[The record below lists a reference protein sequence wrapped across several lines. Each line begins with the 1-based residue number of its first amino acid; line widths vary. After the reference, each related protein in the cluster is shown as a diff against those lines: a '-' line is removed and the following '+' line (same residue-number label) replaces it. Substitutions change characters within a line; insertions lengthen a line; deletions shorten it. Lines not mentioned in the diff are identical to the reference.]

1 MVEGGTCPFCHFSAP
16 EAQEVEVS
24 AGEAI
29 EVVDA
34 DEAIPVD
41 DEEEATTMLLPKQQ
55 RPQAAPPQLP
65 QEPPAQQ
72 QTQQQFDWQPL
83 ADQASA
89 QQQPQQQFD
98 WQPPADQAPAQQH
111 EQQQFGWQ
119 PAGGQL
125 QQGPQP
131 MADAPKSKTG
141 LIIGTIA
148 GAVLLLGAIGAAA
161 YFFLKPSE
169 VETVAPDTSAESAES
184 EAIDASASEASSD
197 RLNLGSKLENVAG
210 ATAVTDSAP
219 TGEIPDER
227 LTEPGAPIE
236 QAKPDDERQRQQQ
249 QARERQRRQQQQAEQ
264 QRRRQQQQAEQQR
277 QQQQQQQNGGNR
289 RNIEYERA
297 RQNSQRVF

>member
-1 MVEGGTCPFCHFSAP
+1 MNTIKCPQCGSEMVEGGTCPFCHFSAP

-24 AGEAI
+24 TGEAI

-72 QTQQQFDWQPL
+72 
-83 ADQASA
+83 
-89 QQQPQQQFD
+89 PQQQFD
-98 WQPPADQAPAQQH
+98 
-111 EQQQFGWQ
+111 WQ

-236 QAKPDDERQRQQQ
+236 QAKPDAERQRQQQ
-249 QARERQRRQQQQAEQ
+249 QARERQLRQQQQAEQ

-277 QQQQQQQNGGNR
+277 QQQQNGGNR

>member
-1 MVEGGTCPFCHFSAP
+1 
-16 EAQEVEVS
+16 
-24 AGEAI
+24 
-29 EVVDA
+29 
-34 DEAIPVD
+34 
-41 DEEEATTMLLPKQQ
+41 
-55 RPQAAPPQLP
+55 
-65 QEPPAQQ
+65 
-72 QTQQQFDWQPL
+72 
-83 ADQASA
+83 
-89 QQQPQQQFD
+89 
-98 WQPPADQAPAQQH
+98 
-111 EQQQFGWQ
+111 
-119 PAGGQL
+119 
-125 QQGPQP
+125 

-169 VETVAPDTSAESAES
+169 VETVAPDTSAES

-227 LTEPGAPIE
+227 LTEPGAHIE
-236 QAKPDDERQRQQQ
+236 QAKPDAERQRQQQ

-264 QRRRQQQQAEQQR
+264 QRRRQQQQVEQQR

>member
-1 MVEGGTCPFCHFSAP
+1 MNTIKCPQCGSEMVEGGTCPFCHFSAS

-65 QEPPAQQ
+65 QEPP
-72 QTQQQFDWQPL
+72 T
-83 ADQASA
+83 

-98 WQPPADQAPAQQH
+98 WQPPADQAPAQQQP
-111 EQQQFGWQ
+111 QQQFGWQ

-141 LIIGTIA
+141 LIIGIIA

-197 RLNLGSKLENVAG
+197 RLNLGSKLENAAG

-236 QAKPDDERQRQQQ
+236 QAKPDAERQRQQQ